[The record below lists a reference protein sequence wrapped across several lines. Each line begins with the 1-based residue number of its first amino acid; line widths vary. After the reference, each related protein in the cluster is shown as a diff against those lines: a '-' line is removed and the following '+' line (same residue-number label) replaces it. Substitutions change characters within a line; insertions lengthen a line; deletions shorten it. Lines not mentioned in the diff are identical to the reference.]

1 MTNLSPTAQAVR
13 LAAICAGPKLE
24 GRLAAAIRVVVHWL
38 AYETQLDDPMMT
50 TTHVVDAD
58 CLDAIANELEAQP

>member
-13 LAAICAGPKLE
+13 LAAIYAGPELE
-24 GRLAAAIRVVVHWL
+24 GRLAAAIRVAAYWL

-58 CLDAIANELEAQP
+58 RLDAIADELESYG